1 MAQTH
6 FTTEQEQLIVQSI
19 KEAEKK
25 TSGEI
30 RVHIENHCDVD
41 LLDRAA
47 DVFALLGMHKTAL
60 RNGVLFYIAM
70 EDHKFA
76 ILGDAGINSKVP
88 SGYWNQIKEV
98 MRQYFIQKDFTG
110 GICKGIELA
119 GEKLQEHFPYHSND
133 VNELADTI
141 SFHSNKK

>member
-110 GICKGIELA
+110 VYVKAL
-119 GEKLQEHFPYHSND
+119 N
-133 VNELADTI
+133 
-141 SFHSNKK
+141 